1 MNNEQSLR
9 SSKRVL
15 SEEAEALQEA
25 LQEGFPELFRL
36 GRLWAQHGLRVAELA
51 LQTSAETLRVTAEAL
66 RKGSSRLDT
75 PTDAE

>member
-1 MNNEQSLR
+1 MSNEQSQR

-25 LQEGFPELFRL
+25 FPGLFSV
-36 GRLWAQHGLRVAELA
+36 GRLWVQHGLRVAELA
-51 LQTSAETLRVTAEAL
+51 LQTSAETLRVTAEVL
-66 RKGSSRLDT
+66 RQGSSRLDT

>member
-1 MNNEQSLR
+1 
-9 SSKRVL
+9 
-15 SEEAEALQEA
+15 
-25 LQEGFPELFRL
+25 L